1 MFAITITGP
10 VVVVDDETDEP
21 ITDAKRLRTF
31 DELHSGKETCSKYH
45 ADVLADLELKGGAV
59 KLVFDAKAKKLCVV
73 SEFTSTRKL
82 NAAELR
88 ELIEDTSGQW
98 SDGIGEGCFDSV
110 MDKRN
115 VFIDLSPD
123 TGGKV
128 TATQADDGKPAPKK
142 SVAKIAAGAL
152 VKAAADGDLD
162 KVKELVAAKT
172 KLDTRGRYGWTPLIS
187 AIANDHLEVALYL
200 IERGASPTTTDKEK
214 TDPLK
219 WAGLRS
225 GWVKAHQNVKLA
237 EALLDAGA
245 PVDSPDEDGY
255 TPMMWAAN
263 RGATKLVELLLARG
277 ADANAKTTEKC
288 NSGRTALM
296 LAQGIAAVR
305 VLLAAGADPKAVEE
319 NELHTWEFHTG
330 AAAKL
335 LKEKAGLK

>member
-1 MFAITITGP
+1 MFTITVSGP

-31 DELHSGKETCSKYH
+31 DRLHSGKETCSKYH
-45 ADVLADLELKGGAV
+45 ADALADLELKGGAV
-59 KLVFDAKAKKLCVV
+59 KLVFDTKVKKLRVV
-73 SEFTSTRKL
+73 SEFTGARRLT
-82 NAAELR
+82 AAELR
-88 ELIEDTSGQW
+88 ELMEDTSAQW

-115 VFIDLSPD
+115 VFIELSPD

-128 TATQADDGKPAPKK
+128 TATQTDDGKPAPKK
-142 SVAKIAAGAL
+142 SAAKVAAGAL
-152 VKAAADGDLD
+152 GKAAADGDPD
-162 KVKELVAAKT
+162 KVKELVAAKAP
-172 KLDTRGRYGWTPLIS
+172 LDTRGRYGWTPLIA

-200 IERGASPTTTDKEK
+200 IERGASPTATDKEK

-219 WAGLRS
+219 WAALRS

-245 PVDSPDEDGY
+245 AVEARDKNGY
-255 TPMMWAAN
+255 TPLMWAAN

-277 ADANAKTTEKC
+277 ADVNAKTTEKG

-319 NELHTWEFHTG
+319 NEMHTWEFHTG
-330 AAAKL
+330 AAVKL
-335 LKEKAGLK
+335 LREKAGVK